1 MKKLLLVL
9 LFVSLSVS
17 CSKDVDNS
25 LDINEFSLKEYSFD
39 ETNSNLMFQDDQEI
53 SVMTSNPLDLAYTR
67 KNKTYEIGKVLRV
80 RAIDT
85 FTIEVANFAPINIEN
100 AIITVNIEGI
110 NSQVQLFKINKIN
123 AHSIREIRY
132 SFIDESTDFKTVNNE
147 IIDLSEFKEFGI
159 PTADITFDFTGDTEI
174 ITKLKSLAVFN
185 WKIDYEEPGSIY
197 DPSGIVKVDFSAK
210 DIRRL
215 TGLMINFAYTLVSDG
230 FKEEFL
236 EEYFFDNDGV
246 VYTLEE
252 KEAIYQRILDHSG
265 FYISVVAPDTIGGWA
280 TLNGTRWALM
290 ESLINRYLTLPDTEN
305 YIYVAAHELGHNLG
319 YKHSSNLTAE
329 HTIDGVKTGIS
340 LLAKRISVALLDAN
354 DYPINI
360 DNYYMMDDF
369 SENLETTSGKKTR
382 MEECLTHR

>member
-17 CSKDVDNS
+17 CSKGDKNF
-25 LDINEFSLKEYSFD
+25 LDLKEYSFD
-39 ETNSNLMFQDDQEI
+39 KTNSQLMFQDDEEV
-53 SVMTSNPLDLAYTR
+53 SVMTSAEENEENPGVKIENR
-67 KNKTYEIGKVLRV
+67 TYEIGKVLRV
-80 RAIDT
+80 RTIDE

-100 AIITVNIEGI
+100 AIITANIEGI
-110 NSQVQLFKINKIN
+110 NSQIQLFKINKIN
-123 AHSIREIRY
+123 AHSIQEIKY
-132 SFIDESTDFKTVNNE
+132 SFIDESTDFKTVDNA
-147 IIDLSEFKEFGI
+147 IVDLSEFKESGI
-159 PTADITFDFTGDTEI
+159 PSTDITFDFTGDTEI
-174 ITKLKSLAVFN
+174 ITKLKSLAILN
-185 WKIDYEEPGSIY
+185 WDIRYFDFGKKYPNDIY
-197 DPSGIVKVDFSAK
+197 YKDAITPK

-236 EEYFFDNDGV
+236 EEYLFDNDGV

-252 KEAIYQRILDHSG
+252 KEAIYQRILEKEYFSIG
-265 FYISVVAPDTIGGWA
+265 VLAPDIPYAGMANLGGNMWC
-280 TLNGTRWALM
+280 LM

-319 YKHSSNLTAE
+319 YKHSSNLTSE
-329 HTIDGVKTGIS
+329 HTIGGVKTGIS
-340 LLAKRISVALLDAN
+340 LLAKRISVALLEAN

-382 MEECLTHR
+382 MEVCLTHR

>member
-1 MKKLLLVL
+1 LKNLLAIIVICL
-9 LFVSLSVS
+9 LIIS
-17 CSKDVDNS
+17 CSKGDKNF
-25 LDINEFSLKEYSFD
+25 LDLKEYSFD
-39 ETNSNLMFQDDQEI
+39 KTNSQLMFQDDEEV
-53 SVMTSNPLDLAYTR
+53 SVMTSAEENPGVKIENRTF
-67 KNKTYEIGKVLRV
+67 EIGKVLRV
-80 RAIDT
+80 RAIDE

-100 AIITVNIEGI
+100 AIITANIEGI
-110 NSQVQLFKINKIN
+110 NSQIQLFKINKIN
-123 AHSIREIRY
+123 AHSIQEIKY
-132 SFIDESTDFKTVNNE
+132 SFIDESTDFKTVDNA
-147 IIDLSEFKEFGI
+147 IVDLSEFKESGI
-159 PTADITFDFTGDTEI
+159 PSTDITFDFTGDTEI
-174 ITKLKSLAVFN
+174 ITKLKSLAILN
-185 WKIDYEEPGSIY
+185 WDIRYFDFGKKYPNDIY
-197 DPSGIVKVDFSAK
+197 YKDAITPK

-236 EEYFFDNDGV
+236 EEYLFDNDGV

-252 KEAIYQRILDHSG
+252 KEAIYQRILEKEYFSIG
-265 FYISVVAPDTIGGWA
+265 VLAPDIPYAGMANLGGNMWC
-280 TLNGTRWALM
+280 LM

-319 YKHSSNLTAE
+319 YKHSSNLTSE

-340 LLAKRISVALLDAN
+340 LLAKRISVALLEAN

-382 MEECLTHR
+382 MEVCLTHR